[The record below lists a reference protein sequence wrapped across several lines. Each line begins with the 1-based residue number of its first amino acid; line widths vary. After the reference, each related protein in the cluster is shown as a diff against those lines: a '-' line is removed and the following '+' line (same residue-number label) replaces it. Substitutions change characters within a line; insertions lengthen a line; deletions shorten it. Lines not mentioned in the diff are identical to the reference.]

1 MTAVWTP
8 PRTWNVGELVT
19 AGLLNTHLR
28 DNLEFLYFGNYQIIS
43 EGLGQNITS
52 TTFATVPGWN
62 VTITPSSATAKW
74 LFIFT
79 AQWQHSAANGALLL
93 DLHDSVVGGR
103 LGGTSLGLYRDHS
116 FATNVA
122 KTATMVALASVS
134 SARTITL
141 QAATN
146 TGTLGL
152 GLALPALLLA
162 IELVR

>member
-28 DNLEFLYFGNYQIIS
+28 DNLEFLYFGNYQIVTGS
-43 EGLGQNITS
+43 PGQNFS
-52 TTFATVPGWN
+52 SATFASLTGWN
-62 VTITPSSATAKW
+62 VAITPSSATAKW

-79 AQWQHSAANGALLL
+79 AQWQHSATNGALIL

-103 LGGTSLGLYRDHS
+103 LGDSNFGLYRDHS
-116 FATNVA
+116 FATSTP
-122 KTATMVALASVS
+122 KSATMVALVSVA
-134 SARTITL
+134 SARTITV
-141 QAATN
+141 QAATSGS
-146 TGTLGL
+146 TLALGL
-152 GLALPALLLA
+152 NLPTLLLA